1 MNRQPAKAIGN
12 WWNRPCGIRELV
24 IIALP
29 LVISTASWS
38 MTSFVDRVFLFWYS
52 PSAMAAALPAGMLHF
67 MVLCFP
73 IGLASYLNVFVAQY
87 DGAGQSERIGG
98 VIRAGVRFGI
108 YSVPLFLLF
117 IPLAGMI
124 FQATGTDPQVTAM
137 ETRYFQILAFGSGA
151 SVMAT
156 AMSCFY
162 TGRGIT
168 RLVMLVEISS
178 CLLNVMVDGVLIF
191 GYLGPWLEGIT
202 GAGIATALSQWYK
215 VAVYTVLLARAA
227 QVDKFRLLGGG
238 PVEVGLLGRIW
249 RYGAANGVQVLLEVT
264 TFTAFC
270 FILRRLG
277 TEALTATSLAIDV
290 NALTFV
296 PLIGIG
302 IAVSTLVGREIGKGS
317 PQTAEIATWSGLT
330 VAVAYSGGMALAYWL
345 IPDLF
350 LMAHS
355 LGMPPEEFAQL
366 RGLVVVLLKFVALF
380 CVFDATNLIIVSALK
395 GAGDIR
401 FVMLLSLLVSGL
413 LILVA
418 GIGLYL
424 DWVGLHG
431 VWALF
436 TVWVFLLATIHLARF
451 VAGYWKTMQ
460 VIDPA

>member
-1 MNRQPAKAIGN
+1 MSQQSLDTTPN
-12 WWNRPCGIRELV
+12 WWTRPCGIRELLW
-24 IIALP
+24 IALP

-38 MTSFVDRVFLFWYS
+38 MTSFVDRLFLFWYS

-87 DGAGQSERIGG
+87 DGANQPERIGG
-98 VIRAGVRFGI
+98 VIRAGIRFGL

-117 IPLAGMI
+117 IPIAGII
-124 FQATGTDPQVTAM
+124 FQSTGTDPHVSELEA
-137 ETRYFQILAFGSGA
+137 RYFRILAFGSGA

-162 TGRGIT
+162 TGRGFT
-168 RLVMLVEISS
+168 RIVMLVEITS

-191 GYLGPWLEGIT
+191 GYLGASLEGIT
-202 GAGIATALSQWYK
+202 GAGVATALSQWYK
-215 VAVYTVLLARAA
+215 VAIYLILLARATRID
-227 QVDKFRLLGGG
+227 QFRLLGGG
-238 PVEVGLLGRIW
+238 PNEVGLISRIW
-249 RYGAANGVQVLLEVT
+249 RYGAANGVQVFLEVA

-270 FILRRLG
+270 FILRGLG
-277 TEALTATSLAIDV
+277 TQALTATSLAIDI

-317 PQTAEIATWSGLT
+317 PKTAEIATWSGLT
-330 VAVAYSGGMALAYWL
+330 VAIAYSGGMALAYWL

-355 LGMPPEEFAQL
+355 LGMPPEEFAEL

-380 CVFDATNLIIVSALK
+380 CVCDATNLILVSALK

-401 FVMLLSLLVSGL
+401 FVMLLSLFVSTL

-424 DWVGLHG
+424 GWVGIHG
-431 VWALF
+431 VWTMF
-436 TVWVFLLATIHLARF
+436 TVWVFLLASIHLARF
-451 VAGYWKTMQ
+451 LTGYWKTMQ